1 MKVQERVQKLQELM
15 VENEIDVYIVSNA
28 DFHDSEYVEDYFK
41 AREFMTGFTGSA
53 GVAVFTRDKAGL
65 WTDGRYFIQGRQ
77 ELAGSGIKLYE
88 MGEPDVL
95 TIDEFLREELVE
107 GGTVGFDGR
116 TLMVSDGLRYKDIAE
131 SKNGT
136 ITYSVDL
143 VSMIWT
149 DRPILSEK
157 PVTLLAEEY
166 TGENAT
172 SKLSRVREIMKKKG
186 ATAYLLTTLDDIC
199 WLLNIRGSD
208 IKFVPFVLSYLMI
221 CENKATLYIDEKKM
235 SKEIYDE
242 MDRLNVSVESYD
254 KIYEDVN
261 ALDNS
266 QVVMFEPDRINFM
279 MYSGLGEDI
288 TVVKENDVV
297 AKLKTIK
304 NQVEIESTRNAHI
317 KDAVACTKFMYW
329 LKNHPDVA
337 QVDEISAADKI
348 ESFRSEQ
355 ELFIGPSFNSICAF
369 NEHGAIAHYSVT
381 QKSCINLSGDG
392 FFLIDSGG
400 QYLDGT
406 TDITRTYAIGVLN
419 QQQKRHFTTV
429 AVSMLKLSDVRFP
442 YGCTGLNVDVI
453 TRDSFWRQNI
463 DFNHGTGHGVG
474 HVGGVHEGP
483 ITVNWKKGRKE
494 PVVFEEYMVFTN
506 EPGVYLEGEYGIRLE
521 NELVVRK
528 GVKNSFGQFMYFETI
543 TFVPIDLDAILP
555 EIMSEYEIKLLNDYH
570 KEVYNKIS
578 PFMTDDE
585 RSWLKEVTRE
595 ISK

>member
-1 MKVQERVQKLQELM
+1 MKIQGRVLKLQELM
-15 VENEIDVYIVSNA
+15 VENGIDIYVVSNA

-53 GVAVFTRDKAGL
+53 GVAVFTREKAGL
-65 WTDGRYFIQGRQ
+65 WTDGRYFIQGKQ

-88 MGEPDVL
+88 MGEPGVP
-95 TIDEFLREELVE
+95 TIDEFLKEELVE
-107 GGTVGFDGR
+107 GGTIGFDGR
-116 TLMVSDGLRYKDIAE
+116 TLMVSDGLRYNNIAE
-131 SKNGT
+131 SKNGS
-136 ITYSVDL
+136 INYSVDL

-149 DRPILSEK
+149 DRPVLSK
-157 PVTLLAEEY
+157 NPVTLLPEEY

-172 SKLSRVREIMKKKG
+172 SKLGRVREIMKKEG
-186 ATAYLLTTLDDIC
+186 ATVYLLTTLDDIC

-208 IKFVPFVLSYLMI
+208 IKFVPFVLSYLVVG
-221 CENKATLYIDEKKM
+221 EDKVTLYIDKEKM

-242 MDRLNVSVESYD
+242 MDRINVSVESYNR
-254 KIYEDVN
+254 IYDDVGV
-261 ALDNS
+261 LDNS
-266 QVVMFEPDRINFM
+266 EVVMFEPDRINFM
-279 MYSGLGEDI
+279 MYSGLRDDV
-288 TVVKENDVV
+288 TVVKENDVI

-329 LKNHPDVA
+329 FKNHPNVA
-337 QVDEISAADKI
+337 EIDELSAAEKM

-355 ELFIGPSFNSICAF
+355 ELFMGPSFSSICAF

-381 QKSCINLSGDG
+381 QESCFNLKGDG

-406 TDITRTYAIGVLN
+406 TDITRTYAVGELTK
-419 QQQKRHFTTV
+419 QQKRHFTTV
-429 AVSMLKLSDVRFP
+429 AVSMLKLSDARFP
-442 YGCTGLNVDVI
+442 YGCTGQNIDAI
-453 TRDSFWRQNI
+453 TRESFWRQNI

-483 ITVNWKKGRKE
+483 IVVAWRKGRKE
-494 PVVFEEYMVFTN
+494 PVVFEEHMVFTN

-521 NELVVRK
+521 NELVVQK
-528 GVKNSFGQFMYFETI
+528 GVKNSFGQFMHFETL

-555 EIMSEYEIKLLNDYH
+555 EIMSEYEIQLLNDYH

-585 RSWLKEVTRE
+585 CNWLKEVTRE
-595 ISK
+595 IAK